1 MKALLCFLLFFSVP
15 AYAGGNCIFH
25 KSFVVEPGYVEIE
38 AEAEEET
45 PPAMP
50 TDVEEIILPE
60 DINPTDD
67 EEEQAEEEH
76 AEDEEPPATQ
86 TEEADG
92 QETQSDL
99 PTAGEQTNPPA
110 DDNPSQTGQLDD
122 EVDGGVEDV
131 VDDVEEV
138 AEDVVADEAEDVVA
152 DEAEDVVEDVVDKEQ
167 KGR

>member
-25 KSFVVEPGYVEIE
+25 KSFTVEPRYVEIE

-86 TEEADG
+86 TDAEEADG

-110 DDNPSQTGQLDD
+110 DDNPSQTGQLND

-138 AEDVVADEAEDVVA
+138 AEDVVADEAEDVVK
-152 DEAEDVVEDVVDKEQ
+152 DVVDEEQ